1 MEHVRTF
8 IHFMKPYRREVALGI
23 AALLITDLVGLV
35 IPWLIKQVID
45 LLPSAPSQQ
54 ELLTYAGW
62 LFLAAIAQG
71 VARYGWR
78 RYLFGPS
85 RKMEVDILNH
95 LFRHL
100 LTLDRVFYQK
110 QEVGDLMSRATNDLR
125 AVKDFLGLGLLI
137 VVDAVVVMTAC
148 IALMVYINP
157 RLTYYAL
164 LPLPI
169 LSVFFFYFIRAISI
183 CHQRIQEN
191 LSRITSMVQE
201 NLAGI
206 RVLHA
211 FVQEQNE
218 KRRFDRLNRDHIERN
233 LALAKVSGLFTP
245 SLVLVIGIAAMIT
258 LWIGGKEVIDG
269 TITLGS
275 FVAFNS
281 YLMML
286 SWPMMAVGFII
297 NLWQKGVTAMRRI
310 EEILRARPSLIET
323 KAVEEFPKIRGDLE
337 LRDLRFVYPGTEKAV
352 LDGLNLKIESGQCV
366 AFVGMIGSGKTTL
379 MQLIPRVF
387 DAEPGSILLDGRPL
401 SQIPLEVLRGHIG
414 YVEQEPFL
422 FSTTIR
428 NNIALARPEATDE
441 EIEEMVR
448 LVHLT
453 PDLERFPQGLDTVVG
468 ERGVSVSGGQ
478 KQRIALA
485 RALIRKPRI
494 LVLDDVFS
502 NLDVETESI
511 ILHNIQPYIRGMTTL
526 MVTHR
531 LALAQQ
537 VDWVVVM
544 GEGRV
549 LEQGPH
555 KELIKKDGLYRR
567 IYNNQALAREMEIL
581 LQ

>member
-8 IHFMKPYRREVALGI
+8 IHFMKPYRREMAVGI
-23 AALLITDLVGLV
+23 AALLVTDLVGLV
-35 IPWLIKQVID
+35 VPWLIKQVID
-45 LLPSAPSQQ
+45 LLPNDPSRLK
-54 ELLTYAGW
+54 LLEYAGW
-62 LFLAAIAQG
+62 LFLAAVVQG
-71 VARYGWR
+71 GARYGWR

-85 RKMEVDILNH
+85 RKMEVDILNR
-95 LFRHL
+95 LFGHF

-110 QEVGDLMSRATNDLR
+110 QEVGDLISRATNDLR

-137 VVDAVVVMTAC
+137 VIDAVVVMVAC
-148 IALMVYINP
+148 IALMIYIDP
-157 RLTYYAL
+157 QLTLYAL
-164 LPLPI
+164 LPLPV
-169 LSVFFFYFIRAISI
+169 LSVFFFHFIRAISI
-183 CHQRIQEN
+183 RHQRIQEN

-201 NLAGI
+201 NLSGI

-218 KRRFDRLNRDHIERN
+218 MRRFDRLNRDHIDRN
-233 LALAKVSGLFTP
+233 LSLAKVSGLFTP
-245 SLVLVIGIAAMIT
+245 SLVFVIGIAAMIT
-258 LWIGGKEVIDG
+258 LWLGGRQVIDG

-286 SWPMMAVGFII
+286 AWPMMAVGFVI

-310 EEILRARPSLIET
+310 EAILHSRPALIET
-323 KAVEEFPKIRGDLE
+323 DDTAEDIEIQGELE
-337 LRDLRFVYPGTEKAV
+337 LRNLRFAYPETDRTV
-352 LDGLNLKIESGQCV
+352 LDGIDLKIERGECV
-366 AFVGMIGSGKTTL
+366 AFIGMIGSGKTTL

-387 DAEPGSILLDGRPL
+387 DAEPGSVLLDGQPL
-401 SQIPLEVLRGHIG
+401 PQIPADVLRRHIG

-422 FSTTIR
+422 FSASIR
-428 NNIALARPEATDE
+428 DNIALARPEATDE
-441 EIEEMVR
+441 EIEDMVR
-448 LVHLT
+448 IVHLT

-485 RALIRKPRI
+485 RALLRKPKVLI
-494 LVLDDVFS
+494 LDDAFS

-511 ILHNIQPYIRGMTTL
+511 ILKNIQPYIRGMTTL

-531 LALAQQ
+531 LALARQ
-537 VDWVVVM
+537 VDRVVVM
-544 GEGRV
+544 GEGRI
-549 LEQGPH
+549 LEQGRH
-555 KELIKKDGLYRR
+555 EALMQENGLYRR
-567 IYNNQALAREMEIL
+567 IYDNQALAREMEIL